1 MIYPERK
8 GKEEENG
15 GGGGGGVAENLVPLT
30 WLTRNMSTLGYIS
43 TAFMEIT
50 LYDFSQYNLPGRTVS
65 RTRKGG

>member
-1 MIYPERK
+1 M
-8 GKEEENG
+8 GV
-15 GGGGGGVAENLVPLT
+15 GGGVAENLVPVT
-30 WLTRNMSTLGYIS
+30 WLTRNMSTLGYVS